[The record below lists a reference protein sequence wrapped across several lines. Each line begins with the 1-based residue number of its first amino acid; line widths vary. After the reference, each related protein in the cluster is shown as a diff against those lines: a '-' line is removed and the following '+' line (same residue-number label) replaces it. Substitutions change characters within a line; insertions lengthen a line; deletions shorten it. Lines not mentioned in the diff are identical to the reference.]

1 MKRFLLLF
9 ALAAASTMAALTPS
23 VILKWTDPGNMAGTT
38 WTLYRNAGAC
48 TTAFNIATAT
58 TVSSG
63 IALSTLT
70 YTDSGVAFGQ
80 TYCYGIVAVLNG
92 LQSTVT
98 QVTVPVCPLAPTN
111 FLFTLSAQ

>member
-9 ALAAASTMAALTPS
+9 ALAAVSTMGALTPG
-23 VILKWTDPGNMAGTT
+23 VVLTWTDPGNATGTT

-48 TTAFNIATAT
+48 TTTFNTTTAT
-58 TVSSG
+58 TVTSG
-63 IALSTLT
+63 VALSTLT

-92 LQSTVT
+92 LQSAVVQTTVS
-98 QVTVPVCPLAPTN
+98 VCPLAPSN
-111 FLFTLSAQ
+111 FLFSLTAH